1 VKRLAATLLALACA
15 PAAWAQPSW
24 SPAPVPAR
32 SQPAILRE
40 VGFDQNL
47 GQPVPLD
54 AAFRDES
61 GKSVR
66 LGDYLGKKPV
76 VLTLVYYE
84 CPMLCTLT
92 LNGLASA
99 LGVLSFDVGKE
110 FDVVTVSFEPKE
122 TPALAAAK
130 KKTYLGRYKR
140 PGAEQ
145 GWHFLTGDEAA
156 VRALTRA
163 VGFRYAWDEKTK
175 QYAHPSGIM
184 VLTPEGLVSRYL
196 YGVEYAPKDLR
207 LALVEAS
214 QNRIGTAVDQVML
227 YCYKYDPETGKYGA
241 MIMRMVRLGG
251 ALTVLA
257 LGAFLVVMWRRERRA
272 AAVALERS
280 T

>member
-1 VKRLAATLLALACA
+1 MKRLAAALLALSCA
-15 PAAWAQPSW
+15 PAASAQPSW
-24 SPAPVPAR
+24 QAPAPAQ
-32 SQPAILRE
+32 SQPSILRE

-47 GQPVPLD
+47 GQAVPLD

-61 GKSVR
+61 GRSVR
-66 LGDYLGKKPV
+66 LGDYFGKKPV
-76 VLTLVYYE
+76 VLSLVYYE

-110 FDVVTVSFEPKE
+110 FEVVTVSFEPKE
-122 TPALAAAK
+122 TPELAAAK

-145 GWHFLTGDEAA
+145 GWHFLTGDEAS

-184 VLTPEGLVSRYL
+184 VLTPEGRLSHYL

-214 QNRIGTAVDQVML
+214 QNRIGTPVDQVML

-272 AAVALERS
+272 APVALERS